1 MEAPDGECAQLL
13 AVGLNDAEPER
24 VARSGTASTAAAV
37 VASARVTAARNWGR
51 CLGGCAVLVAMIC
64 AVGHRSAVDARQG
77 QRYFPGAP
85 LQLKAEGRAPQQHE
99 PRQRGTPRQKEHPK
113 PVLHCHAE
121 IGVDYPVSAGEWQQ
135 QVSDVS
141 TPDLCCE
148 RCNKSPHCRSW
159 TWGVTG
165 HGPKIC
171 WLKGMSPKIKVHK
184 LKFLSGLRSAAAPPA
199 RAPPAAETKPPA
211 AKRAAAAKP
220 AAATKPAQAGSCGP
234 IQHGIDYIV
243 GHDHWFRQRAHVA
256 SPGACC
262 AQCRAADPCKSWTWV
277 RKSRQC
283 ILKGGEPSKKL
294 PNYGVVS
301 GLAKLVP
308 IPRPRPAPRPSP
320 PPDPHKVVGAGEQTV
335 CGPLDRGKLYRGNS
349 TWNEHL
355 DHIKDPHTCREKC
368 RHIAACR
375 VWTWVKDAGLIGPDG
390 PSRCLLMGGTPEHRV
405 EKAGAVSGEC
415 RHTAHVGNASSRGV
429 HGNRLRKGHPGQ
441 KADLRAPPTS
451 EGWHPSCATGK
462 LPELPEPGHGGPALD
477 VKVLTYNLYWWNLFD
492 IENDLGGKPFRL
504 ISGSMDPPY
513 DVMGFQECEDPH
525 YVLRKAGL
533 EDHYHAIKGEM
544 AICMAFRRDRWSM
557 LTSGQLN
564 VAEDRKD
571 QYFGQRAAQFIRLHH
586 TATGRTV
593 FFMNHHGPLPVDSGG
608 RCGGAATAF
617 NIMEFI
623 ARNAR
628 PKDAIILVGDFNAD
642 GKSATVQQLKR
653 RLEELFRGSVDGG
666 IDHVFGNLPVSSV
679 VKAVNLG
686 NGGSDH
692 DALQVVVRVGGGSP
706 EGNGKA
712 KKGEASQAANDS
724 ERTHKQDAASAGHA
738 HHGTPPK
745 ALGCACD
752 MAEHDID
759 YVIQSN
765 WGFHFDHV
773 PSPDVCCHRC
783 SVVPECRSWIWVPAA
798 GLNQCWLKGGL
809 PVGRI
814 RMLGHVS
821 GLPNLAATATMHED
835 ADKIRKYV
843 QRKTAVRR
851 DTATPTP
858 GTWEKLPSPGMG
870 NPLFFLS
877 RESSDRAA
885 TAEARPPTAA

>member
-1 MEAPDGECAQLL
+1 M
-13 AVGLNDAEPER
+13 
-24 VARSGTASTAAAV
+24 
-37 VASARVTAARNWGR
+37 
-51 CLGGCAVLVAMIC
+51 
-64 AVGHRSAVDARQG
+64 
-77 QRYFPGAP
+77 
-85 LQLKAEGRAPQQHE
+85 
-99 PRQRGTPRQKEHPK
+99 
-113 PVLHCHAE
+113 
-121 IGVDYPVSAGEWQQ
+121 
-135 QVSDVS
+135 
-141 TPDLCCE
+141 
-148 RCNKSPHCRSW
+148 
-159 TWGVTG
+159 
-165 HGPKIC
+165 
-171 WLKGMSPKIKVHK
+171 
-184 LKFLSGLRSAAAPPA
+184 
-199 RAPPAAETKPPA
+199 
-211 AKRAAAAKP
+211 
-220 AAATKPAQAGSCGP
+220 
-234 IQHGIDYIV
+234 
-243 GHDHWFRQRAHVA
+243 
-256 SPGACC
+256 
-262 AQCRAADPCKSWTWV
+262 
-277 RKSRQC
+277 
-283 ILKGGEPSKKL
+283 KGGEPSKKL

-308 IPRPRPAPRPSP
+308 VPAPKPPHHDDHKDAKTNPHPVRPRPAPRPAP
-320 PPDPHKVVGAGEQTV
+320 PKPVPDHHKVVEARQRTV
-335 CGPLDRGKLYRGNS
+335 CGPLDKGKLYKGNS
-349 TWNEHL
+349 TWNDHL
-355 DHIKDPHTCREKC
+355 DHIKDPHTCRDKC
-368 RHIAACR
+368 RHIKACHS
-375 VWTWVKDAGLIGPDG
+375 WTWLKDAGLIGPDG
-390 PSRCLLMGGTPEHRV
+390 PSRCLLMGTPEHRLD
-405 EKAGAVSGEC
+405 KPGAVSGEC
-415 RHTAHVGNASSRGV
+415 RHNAPLRNRTSRR
-429 HGNRLRKGHPGQ
+429 HRPEKSHPGQ
-441 KADLRAPPTS
+441 TADLRAPPTS

-462 LPELPEPGHGGPALD
+462 LPELPRPGHGGPALD

-533 EDHYHAIKGEM
+533 EDRYHAIKGEM
-544 AICMAFRRDRWSM
+544 AICMAFRRDRWSL

-642 GKSATVQQLKR
+642 GKSATVQHLKR

-706 EGNGKA
+706 EGNGTDR
-712 KKGEASQAANDS
+712 KGKGSRGDGA
-724 ERTHKQDAASAGHA
+724 HKQAAASAAKAGHG
-738 HHGTPPK
+738 HHGKPAPK

-752 MAEHDID
+752 MAEHDVD

-843 QRKTAVRR
+843 QRQTAVRR
-851 DTATPTP
+851 DRATPTP
-858 GTWEKLPSPGMG
+858 GTWEKLPTPGMG

-877 RESSDRAA
+877 REPSGSAA
-885 TAEARPPTAA
+885 PAEAQPPAAA